1 MKLVDQIS
9 ITSSKLYNLIN
20 ATDTYK
26 DTGLMFLGE
35 GANNNYVIIDVLNFG
50 FLSFFPI
57 FSNFFD
63 INVTK
68 LVSYFF

>member
-26 DTGLMFLGE
+26 DRINVFGR

-50 FLSFFPI
+50 FLSFFPNI
-57 FSNFFD
+57 LQLF
-63 INVTK
+63 
-68 LVSYFF
+68 